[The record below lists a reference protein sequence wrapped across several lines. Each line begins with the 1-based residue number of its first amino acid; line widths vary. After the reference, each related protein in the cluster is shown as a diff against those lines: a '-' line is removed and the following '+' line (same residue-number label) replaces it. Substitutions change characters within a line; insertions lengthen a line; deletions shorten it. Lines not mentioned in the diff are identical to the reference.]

1 MLGSVI
7 LGLAS
12 ISLIVL
18 GYLIWKKEKI
28 SLLHEYHYD
37 KVSEEDKKV
46 FCTISG
52 IGVLVIGIGM
62 FIAAVL
68 TAITYSMW
76 SYIAFVIGFAVGL
89 VMLIYAGIRYN
100 R

>member
-1 MLGSVI
+1 MLGSII
-7 LGLAS
+7 LGIAS

-28 SLLHEYHYD
+28 SLLHDYHYD
-37 KVSEEDKKV
+37 KVSEADRKA

-52 IGVLVIGIGM
+52 IGVLLIGIGI
-62 FIAAVL
+62 FVTAVL

-76 SYIAFVIGFAVGL
+76 SYIAFAVGFVAGL
-89 VMLIYAGIRYN
+89 TMLIYAGIKYN

>member
-1 MLGSVI
+1 MIGSII

-37 KVSEEDKKV
+37 KVSEADRKA
-46 FCTISG
+46 FCTVSG
-52 IGVLVIGIGM
+52 IGVLLIGIGI
-62 FIAAVL
+62 FVTAVL

-76 SYIAFVIGFAVGL
+76 SYIAFVLGFVAGL
-89 VMLIYAGIRYN
+89 TMLIYAGIKYN